1 MSLGYK
7 PGRPHKMSNLP
18 GNVGSSVVRQTTARR
33 RTPSDKADIIAIIAT
48 PAPPSL
54 EASIPIERAEA
65 PPPPP
70 PRQTAPAKDAHIAH
84 DAEQHWFY
92 ATCRAELIDDETK
105 RVVAAPGERVV
116 LVYPMRKA
124 GERVLMRCKTID
136 EHTAQ
141 MRYSWVEVYHEDEEY
156 RIYDCSFFERKTRT
170 VEP

>member
-18 GNVGSSVVRQTTARR
+18 GNVGSAVVRQTTARR
-33 RTPSDKADIIAIIAT
+33 RAPSDKADIIAIIAT

-54 EASIPIERAEA
+54 EASPIERTEA

-70 PRQTAPAKDAHIAH
+70 PREAAPAKDAHIAH

-124 GERVLMRCKTID
+124 GERV
-136 EHTAQ
+136 
-141 MRYSWVEVYHEDEEY
+141 
-156 RIYDCSFFERKTRT
+156 
-170 VEP
+170 